1 MHPLGQALAL
11 HHGFELERQRLVVAK
26 DQYGFAT
33 GRVCAGQ
40 VFGGAAIGGL
50 LGNQVG
56 SGKGKTA
63 ATAIGAGAGAAV
75 GTQVGA
81 CQ

>member
-1 MHPLGQALAL
+1 MFMIRSMAL
-11 HHGFELERQRLVVAK
+11 VAVASLAVAGCAGNREI
-26 DQYGFAT
+26 Q
-33 GRVCAGQ
+33 CAGQ

>member
-1 MHPLGQALAL
+1 MIGRIAFVAVASLA
-11 HHGFELERQRLVVAK
+11 VA
-26 DQYGFAT
+26 GCT
-33 GRVCAGQ
+33 GDPETNREIECAGQ
-40 VFGGAAIGGL
+40 VLGGAAVGGL

-56 SGKGKTA
+56 SGKGNAA